1 MLRSFEKGFFYVNV
15 KAKHLLLENK
25 LQDMK
30 TEWRRFREV
39 DKGKETVSQ
48 GSEDIMHIK
57 WH

>member
-30 TEWRRFREV
+30 NGGREV
-39 DKGKETVSQ
+39 DKGRETVSQ